1 MFNEPAVSTSELELE
16 SGALL
21 PSRQTLM
28 VLRMR
33 HQCGFGGEPFGF
45 EGGCGEP
52 FGFEGGCGFEHEP
65 FGFEGGCGEPFGF
78 ERGFGFGFGF
88 ERDCF

>member
-1 MFNEPAVSTSELELE
+1 MFNEPAVSMSELELE

-33 HQCGFGGEPFGF
+33 HQWGGCGEPFGF

-52 FGFEGGCGFEHEP
+52 FGFEGGCGEPFGFCGEP

-78 ERGFGFGFGF
+78 GFGFGFGRGF
-88 ERDCF
+88 I

>member
-1 MFNEPAVSTSELELE
+1 MFIEPAVSTSELELE

-28 VLRMR
+28 VLRWH
-33 HQCGFGGEPFGF
+33 HQWGGCGEPFGFEGGCGEPFEGGCGEPFGF

-52 FGFEGGCGFEHEP
+52 FGFEGGCGFEGEP
-65 FGFEGGCGEPFGF
+65 FGFEGGCA
-78 ERGFGFGFGF
+78 
-88 ERDCF
+88 

>member
-1 MFNEPAVSTSELELE
+1 MFNEPAVSMSELELE

-33 HQCGFGGEPFGF
+33 HQWGGCGEPFGFEGGCGGGEPFGF

-52 FGFEGGCGFEHEP
+52 FGI
-65 FGFEGGCGEPFGF
+65 EGGCGEPFGF

>member
-1 MFNEPAVSTSELELE
+1 MFNEPAVSMSELELE

-33 HQCGFGGEPFGF
+33 HQWGGCGEPFGF

-52 FGFEGGCGFEHEP
+52 FGFEHEP